1 MASEA
6 DRNFETQ
13 SLADVLAP
21 GGLLARRMTGYE
33 HRPQQL
39 EMAHAVADALDGPHH
54 LVVEAG
60 TGVGKTFAY
69 LVPAI
74 QQIERTNQRV
84 VISTHTIALQEQLID
99 KDIPQLH
106 AVMPQEF
113 STVLMKGR
121 QNYVGLRRMEQA
133 FIRQNLLFSS
143 SRHIDD
149 LWSIRE
155 WTRTTSDG
163 SLSDLDRE
171 PQYEVWDKVRSEHG
185 NCMGHRCRYFRDC
198 FYQKARRRAQNAQ
211 LIIVNH
217 ALFFADLALR
227 RQGASVI
234 PDYDFVVLDE
244 AQTLEKV
251 AGQHFGA
258 RLTDNQVRHLCN
270 SLYNRRTRRGFLTAC
285 HAESAI
291 SAVVRATAVAE
302 ELFEELSAW
311 QRRHGRPNG
320 RWLKPPPV
328 PNSLSREL
336 RAVHAK
342 LGDVRDQLTAEDD
355 LFELNSYMDRCLA
368 LADLLEEFLE
378 HHREGYVYWMEQ
390 TAAAPQRV
398 SLHAG
403 PVDVAAELRQALFGT
418 VESVVLT
425 SATLSISNDQ
435 QFQYYRRRIGL
446 EDGRRLKLDSP
457 YDFGRQVDVH
467 IEADLPAP
475 SDAAEFGLAA
485 CERIARFTIQAG
497 GRSLVLFT
505 SYRMMRHFAGL
516 LAERFAEAE
525 LDLLVQGNDLGRTAM
540 IERLRQRP
548 QTVIFGTDTFWQGI
562 DVRGDALCNVII
574 VKLPFASPGE
584 PLVEARIEAINAA
597 GGNAFRDYQ
606 LPEAILKFK
615 QGVGRLIRSKTDRGK
630 IVILDKRIIAKSYGA
645 HFLASLPS
653 CAPIITS

>member
-1 MASEA
+1 MAAET
-6 DRNFETQ
+6 DRNFEPQ
-13 SLADVLAP
+13 DLADVLAP

-33 HRPQQL
+33 HRPEQL

-84 VISTHTIALQEQLID
+84 VISTHTIALQEQLIN

-133 FIRQNLLFSS
+133 FTRQNLLFSS
-143 SRHIDD
+143 SRQMDD
-149 LWSIRE
+149 LWRIRE

-185 NCMGHRCRYFRDC
+185 NCMGHRCSYFRDC

-258 RLTDNQVRHLCN
+258 RLTNRQVRYLLN
-270 SLYNRRTRRGFLTAC
+270 SLYNRKTQRGFLAAC

-291 SAVVRATAVAE
+291 SAVDRAAAVAD
-302 ELFEELSAW
+302 ELFENLAKW
-311 QRRHGRPNG
+311 QQQHGKSNG

-328 PNSLSREL
+328 HNSLSREL

-378 HHREGYVYWMEQ
+378 HHREGFVYWMEATQ
-390 TAAAPQRV
+390 SVPHRV

-403 PVDVAAELRQALFGT
+403 PIDVAAELRQALFGT

-425 SATLSISNDQ
+425 SATLSINDDP

-446 EDGRRLKLDSP
+446 QDGRRLKLDSP
-457 YDFGRQVDVH
+457 YDFRKQVDVH

-475 SDAAEFGLAA
+475 SQAEDFSRAAS
-485 CERIARFTIQAG
+485 ERIEHFVVQAG

-505 SYRMMRHFAGL
+505 SYHMMRQFTDL
-516 LAERFAEAE
+516 LAGRFAQAQ
-525 LDLLVQGNDLGRTAM
+525 LDELVQGQGLGRSAM
-540 IERLRQRP
+540 IERLRQRS

-584 PLVEARIEAINAA
+584 PLVEAHIEAINAA

-630 IVILDKRIIAKSYGA
+630 IVILDNRIVAKSYGGQ
-645 HFLASLPS
+645 FLASLPS
-653 CAPIITS
+653 CDPIITS

>member
-1 MASEA
+1 MASET

-21 GGLLARRMTGYE
+21 GGLLDRRMTGYE
-33 HRPQQL
+33 HRPEQL
-39 EMAHAVADALDGPHH
+39 EMAHAVADALDDPHH

-133 FIRQNLLFSS
+133 FTRQNLLFSS

-149 LWSIRE
+149 LWRIRE

-163 SLSDLDRE
+163 SLSDLERE

-234 PDYDFVVLDE
+234 PDYDLAILDE
-244 AQTLEKV
+244 AQTLEQV

-258 RLTDNQVRHLCN
+258 TLTNQQVRHLCN
-270 SLYNRRTRRGFLTAC
+270 LLYNRRTRRGFLAAC
-285 HAESAI
+285 HAEAAI
-291 SAVVRATAVAE
+291 AAVARAAAVAE
-302 ELFEELSAW
+302 ELFEELCAW
-311 QRRHGRPNG
+311 QRQHGRPNG

-328 PNSLSREL
+328 ANRLSGQL

-342 LGDVRDQLTAEDD
+342 LGDVRDQLTSEDD

-368 LADLLEEFLE
+368 MADLLEEFLE

-390 TAAAPQRV
+390 AAPAPQRI
-398 SLHAG
+398 SLHTG
-403 PVDVAAELRQALFGT
+403 PVNVAAELKQALFGT
-418 VESVVLT
+418 IESVVLT
-425 SATLSISNDQ
+425 SATLAINNDS

-446 EDGRRLKLDSP
+446 EGGRRLKLDSP
-457 YDFGRQVDVH
+457 YDFRNQVDLH
-467 IEADLPAP
+467 LETDLPAP
-475 SDAAEFGLAA
+475 SDAEEFGLAA
-485 CERIARFTIQAG
+485 CARIERFTIQAG

-505 SYRMMRHFAGL
+505 SYRMMQHFADL
-516 LAERFAEAE
+516 LAERFTAAE
-525 LDLLVQGNDLGRTAM
+525 LDLLVQGNAMGRTAM
-540 IERLRQRP
+540 IERLRQHP
-548 QTVIFGTDTFWQGI
+548 KTVIFGTDTFWQGI

-574 VKLPFASPGE
+574 VKLPFASPGK

-630 IVILDKRIIAKSYGA
+630 IVILDRRIVTQSYGVQ
-645 HFLASLPS
+645 FLASLPS
-653 CAPIITS
+653 CDPLITS